1 MSSAILFAV
10 SLIAGFALGRFSW
23 HAITISSAALAV
35 LAATVLQRSGFE
47 IFPGIAIIVACLVI
61 HQVAYLAWGWFIDHR
76 SVQKH
81 TRDYPGQGPNN
92 NIGRKDQEHQRP
104 PSTTVS

>member
-35 LAATVLQRSGFE
+35 LAAAVPQRSGFE
-47 IFPGIAIIVACLVI
+47 IFPGIAIMPA
-61 HQVAYLAWGWFIDHR
+61 
-76 SVQKH
+76 
-81 TRDYPGQGPNN
+81 
-92 NIGRKDQEHQRP
+92 
-104 PSTTVS
+104 